1 MISSETFPFPPFAL
15 QSIVCIKS
23 IGVCAVVELMFTHSA
38 TQFEVSYPFEE
49 LKHIPNLPKG
59 VSRLR
64 QILLVYSVQ
73 FCSGNDD
80 AQLPPPLESV
90 AMVGKAKTFR
100 SSSCE
105 VGNEKTLGSLSLFLC
120 SNCC

>member
-1 MISSETFPFPPFAL
+1 
-15 QSIVCIKS
+15 
-23 IGVCAVVELMFTHSA
+23 MFTHSA

-49 LKHIPNLPKG
+49 LKHIQTPRES
-59 VSRLR
+59 SRLR

-80 AQLPPPLESV
+80 AQLPPLESV

-100 SSSCE
+100 SFVRCSSSCE

>member
-1 MISSETFPFPPFAL
+1 MF
-15 QSIVCIKS
+15 VH
-23 IGVCAVVELMFTHSA
+23 CAVELMFTHSA

-59 VSRLR
+59 VSFR

-100 SSSCE
+100 SL
-105 VGNEKTLGSLSLFLC
+105 V
-120 SNCC
+120 

>member
-1 MISSETFPFPPFAL
+1 
-15 QSIVCIKS
+15 
-23 IGVCAVVELMFTHSA
+23 MFTHSA

-49 LKHIPNLPKG
+49 LKHIHSPKG

>member
-1 MISSETFPFPPFAL
+1 
-15 QSIVCIKS
+15 
-23 IGVCAVVELMFTHSA
+23 MFTHSA

-49 LKHIPNLPKG
+49 LKHIPSPKG

-64 QILLVYSVQ
+64 QILLVYSVGCVQ

-80 AQLPPPLESV
+80 AQLPPLESV

-100 SSSCE
+100 SFARARVKWE
-105 VGNEKTLGSLSLFLC
+105 MKKLWGLFPFFFAPIVARVE
-120 SNCC
+120 NMKRIQRNTVV

>member
-1 MISSETFPFPPFAL
+1 
-15 QSIVCIKS
+15 
-23 IGVCAVVELMFTHSA
+23 MFTHSA

-49 LKHIPNLPKG
+49 LKHIQTPRES
-59 VSRLR
+59 SRLR
-64 QILLVYSVQ
+64 QILLVYSVGCVQ

-80 AQLPPPLESV
+80 AQLPPLESV

-100 SSSCE
+100 SFVRCSSSCE

>member
-1 MISSETFPFPPFAL
+1 MISTGTFPFSPFAL

-49 LKHIPNLPKG
+49 LKHIPSPKG

-73 FCSGNDD
+73 FYSGNDD

-100 SSSCE
+100 SL
-105 VGNEKTLGSLSLFLC
+105 V
-120 SNCC
+120 

>member
-1 MISSETFPFPPFAL
+1 MH
-15 QSIVCIKS
+15 
-23 IGVCAVVELMFTHSA
+23 CAVVELMFTHSA

-49 LKHIPNLPKG
+49 LKHIHSPKG

-100 SSSCE
+100 SL
-105 VGNEKTLGSLSLFLC
+105 V
-120 SNCC
+120 

>member
-1 MISSETFPFPPFAL
+1 
-15 QSIVCIKS
+15 
-23 IGVCAVVELMFTHSA
+23 MFTHSA

-80 AQLPPPLESV
+80 AQLPPLESV

-100 SSSCE
+100 SFARARVKWE
-105 VGNEKTLGSLSLFLC
+105 MKKLWGLFPFFFAPIVARVENMKRIQ
-120 SNCC
+120 SYSP